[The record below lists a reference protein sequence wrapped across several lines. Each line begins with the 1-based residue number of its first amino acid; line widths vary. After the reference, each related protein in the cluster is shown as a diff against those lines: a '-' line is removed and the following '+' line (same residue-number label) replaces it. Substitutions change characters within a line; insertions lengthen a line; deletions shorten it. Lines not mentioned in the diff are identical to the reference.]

1 MTKFVV
7 DTITLPAFLACAL
20 INGDE
25 SGLEERDEA
34 VLARVYDMLGDWQ
47 VVDVCRDEEGNA
59 EEARFSWSYAFHGGD
74 ASGGDVLDYVI
85 HRHT

>member
-1 MTKFVV
+1 MTLEV
-7 DTITLPAFLACAL
+7 DEITLPAFLACAL

-25 SGLEERDEA
+25 SGLEESDER
-34 VLARVYDMLGDWQ
+34 VLARVYAMLGDWE
-47 VVDVCRDEEGNA
+47 VVSVA
-59 EEARFSWSYAFHGGD
+59 EDSVTGETQEARFTWEYRRYGGD